1 MTISALSTATHGM
14 ARATSQLQ
22 HSANQIAR
30 SGIPGAEVDIGN
42 ELISAMTA
50 ETDFKANVKVANAA
64 QNMTKSLI
72 DILA

>member
-1 MTISALSTATHGM
+1 MSIPALSNATFGM

-30 SGIPGAEVDIGN
+30 LDGPNGQIDIGREMIN
-42 ELISAMTA
+42 VMTA
-50 ETDFKANVKVANAA
+50 ETDFKANVKVASAA
-64 QNMTKSLI
+64 QNMTKSLL